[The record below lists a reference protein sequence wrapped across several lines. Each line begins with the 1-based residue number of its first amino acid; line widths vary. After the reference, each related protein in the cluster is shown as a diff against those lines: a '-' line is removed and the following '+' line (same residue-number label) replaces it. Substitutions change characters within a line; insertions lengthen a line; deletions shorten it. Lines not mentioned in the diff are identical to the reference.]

1 MGIKFGREGDL
12 LIKESL
18 TLNGLEYGL
27 ILTLQNWREEGRES
41 VSHCGGGGEALT
53 HTFSMPGAQSA
64 RTWLVLT
71 VFQGRF

>member
-1 MGIKFGREGDL
+1 MKIKFGREGDL

-27 ILTLQNWREEGRES
+27 VPSLAPRTGGRES
-41 VSHCGGGGEALT
+41 ARHCGGGGEALT
-53 HTFSMPGAQSA
+53 HTFSMPGAQPA
-64 RTWLVLT
+64 RTWLALT